1 MNAIQ
6 DKNHI
11 IILTNADK
19 SFQEIQQHFMI
30 KVLKKLGFEGN
41 FLNIIKAV
49 YDKLIVNIILKA
61 GKLRPFSLKS
71 GMRKGCLLSPF
82 LFNIILTFLTGT
94 IRQEKEIKVI
104 QTEKEEVKFSLYAD
118 DMII

>member
-82 LFNIILTFLTGT
+82 LFNIVLEFPARA
-94 IRQEKEIKVI
+94 IRQEEEIKGI
-104 QTEKEEVKFSLYAD
+104 QIGKEVVKLSL
-118 DMII
+118 IWR